1 MQALL
6 TVAFPVFG
14 IILCGFLA
22 RYYNLME
29 PYGIRS
35 LNNFVFLFA
44 LPALLL
50 IRVAEAPI
58 DRLFD
63 WRLVASYYSAVMIIF
78 STTVLLARFQEG
90 VPLAPASLQGL
101 CAVWSNSGHLG
112 IPLTITAFGADALL
126 PTVLVLTFDNIVV
139 APAVFALIEGDPE
152 RRGAQEAVISTVLVR
167 LIRNPVIVAVVIGI
181 ALAMTDIP
189 LPAPLLTFGEL
200 LGAGAAPCALFA
212 LGASLVGVPV
222 AASGARLTLLS
233 LLKLVAHPLLVWLM
247 LAFVYPADPRAAA
260 VLVMVAALPTG
271 TSVFVFAQRYET
283 NVVQIS
289 TVILASHLGAVLTV
303 SIVLVL
309 LGAGHR

>member
-14 IILCGFLA
+14 IMACGFLA
-22 RYYNLME
+22 RYWNLLE
-29 PYGIRS
+29 PSGIRS

-58 DRLFD
+58 DQLFD
-63 WRLVASYYSAVMIIF
+63 WRLVTAYYSTVMIIF
-78 STTVLLARFQEG
+78 SATVLLARFQKD
-90 VPLAPASLQGL
+90 VPLATASLQGL
-101 CAVWSNSGHLG
+101 CTVWSNSGHLG

-139 APAVFALIEGDPE
+139 APTVFALIEGDPE
-152 RRGAQEAVISTVLVR
+152 RRGAQQAVVRTVVSR
-167 LIRNPVIVAVVIGI
+167 LSRNPVIIAVVLGI
-181 ALAMTDIP
+181 ALAMAHVRLPPP
-189 LPAPLLTFGEL
+189 LATFGEL

-222 AASGARLTLLS
+222 AASGTQLTLLS

-247 LAFVYPADPRAAA
+247 VTFVYPADPRAAA

-283 NVVQIS
+283 YVAQTS

-303 SIVLVL
+303 STVLVL
-309 LGAGHR
+309 LGAGG

>member
-14 IILCGFLA
+14 IMACGFLA
-22 RYYNLME
+22 RYWNLLE
-29 PYGIRS
+29 PSGVRS

-58 DRLFD
+58 DQLFD
-63 WRLVASYYSAVMIIF
+63 WRLVTAYYSTVVIIF
-78 STTVLLARFQEG
+78 SATVLLARFQEG
-90 VPLAPASLQGL
+90 VPLATASLQGL
-101 CAVWSNSGHLG
+101 CTVWSNSGHLG

-152 RRGAQEAVISTVLVR
+152 RRGAQQAVIRTVVSR
-167 LIRNPVIVAVVIGI
+167 LSRNPVIIAVVLGI
-181 ALAMTDIP
+181 ALAMTHVR
-189 LPAPLLTFGEL
+189 LPPPLLTFGEL

-222 AASGARLTLLS
+222 AASGTQLTLLS

-247 LAFVYPADPRAAA
+247 VTFVYPADPRASA

-283 NVVQIS
+283 YVVQTS
-289 TVILASHLGAVLTV
+289 SVILASHLGAVLTV
-303 SIVLVL
+303 STVLVL
-309 LGAGHR
+309 LGAGG

>member
-14 IILCGFLA
+14 IMACGFLA
-22 RYYNLME
+22 RYWNLLE
-29 PYGIRS
+29 PSGVRS

-58 DRLFD
+58 DQLFD
-63 WRLVASYYSAVMIIF
+63 WRLVTAYYSTVVIIF
-78 STTVLLARFQEG
+78 SATVLLARFQEG
-90 VPLAPASLQGL
+90 VPLATASLQGL
-101 CAVWSNSGHLG
+101 CTVWSNSGHLG

-126 PTVLVLTFDNIVV
+126 PTVLVLTFDNLVV
-139 APAVFALIEGDPE
+139 APTVFALIEGDPE
-152 RRGAQEAVISTVLVR
+152 RRGAQQAVVRTVASR
-167 LIRNPVIVAVVIGI
+167 LSRNPVIIAVVLGI
-181 ALAMTDIP
+181 ALAIAHVR
-189 LPAPLLTFGEL
+189 LPPPLLTFGEL

-222 AASGARLTLLS
+222 AASGTQLTLLS

-247 LAFVYPADPRAAA
+247 VTFVYPADPRASA

-283 NVVQIS
+283 YVAQTS
-289 TVILASHLGAVLTV
+289 SVILASHLGAVLTV
-303 SIVLVL
+303 STVLVL
-309 LGAGHR
+309 LGAGG